1 MPLPPTAIRRAAL
14 AATLALALALGACG
28 GGGEEGKV
36 KDAVNGFYD
45 ALGDRDAG
53 KVCSSLSDVQ
63 RKRIENGTGAT
74 GRSGAPQSCEKVIRV
89 ALAFVGTRVKQLK
102 DVKVSN
108 VSVHRDK
115 ATARVELKGKRNDL
129 GLVKQ
134 GGDWKLST
142 FDIGR

>member
-28 GGGEEGKV
+28 GGGEE
-36 KDAVNGFYD
+36 
-45 ALGDRDAG
+45 
-53 KVCSSLSDVQ
+53 
-63 RKRIENGTGAT
+63 

-108 VSVHRDK
+108 VSVHGDK